1 MLGGTSYNVLSEA
14 STCSNTKTALNAA
27 IKEFRGPGSDDETL
41 ACAFS
46 KFFYH
51 ADACAAAAATLNDMT
66 EAFRDGGFQS
76 CEVTD
81 HAYHHDHVRP
91 CMALATA
98 LLRCANVRVK
108 MGVLL
113 FNDLPRAAATVG
125 EQQ

>member
-27 IKEFRGPGSDDETL
+27 IKEFRGPVSDDETL

-76 CEVTD
+76 CEVTTTTITSV
-81 HAYHHDHVRP
+81 HAWHWPQP
-91 CMALATA
+91 CCVAQTY
-98 LLRCANVRVK
+98 
-108 MGVLL
+108 G
-113 FNDLPRAAATVG
+113 
-125 EQQ
+125 